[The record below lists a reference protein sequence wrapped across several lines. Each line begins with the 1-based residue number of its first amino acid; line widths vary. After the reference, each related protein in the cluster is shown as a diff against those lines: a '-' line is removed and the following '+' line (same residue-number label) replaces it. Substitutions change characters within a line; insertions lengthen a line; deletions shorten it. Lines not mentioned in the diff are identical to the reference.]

1 LRDLKPLAEA
11 KEGEKNFR
19 FKKVVEIRGLEPLT
33 PSMPWKCSP
42 N

>member
-1 LRDLKPLAEA
+1 MGG
-11 KEGEKNFR
+11 EGDRGNLDMYTFQ
-19 FKKVVEIRGLEPLT
+19 VMNLVEIRGLEPLT